1 MTQLNPLPRVRFGRT
16 DLLVTRL
23 CQGTAFRH
31 LPRTDDPRALEV
43 LHRCLDLGINFFD
56 SATAYGWG
64 GAEKA
69 LGKAI
74 AGRRSDLV
82 ICTKIVP
89 SYPPEREGEPGQP
102 AHFTRPFL
110 CEQLENSLRRLG
122 TDYVDLYLLHQPDA
136 ETPVADIAEAMRSL
150 VEAGKIRYWGV
161 SNHSAAQVRGF
172 VELEEAAIAGVEDY
186 YNIAGT
192 HLDADGRSRVRVFE
206 EEMFSILR
214 DRGLGC
220 LAFSPMDTGHLA
232 PENPV
237 EGDEPL
243 ADLIETLDRVA
254 GQLGLP
260 RAAVCV
266 AWVLTRPEITSVL
279 AGSESSDQVEANL
292 QGAGLELD
300 PDLLSELDAASASFR
315 KRREDD
321 RGMCWS

>member
-1 MTQLNPLPRVRFGRT
+1 MSCPSRPSLVRFGRT
-16 DLLVTRL
+16 ELLVTRL

-31 LPRTDDPRALEV
+31 LPRTDDPRAIEV
-43 LHRCLDLGINFFD
+43 LHRCLDLGVNFFD

-74 AGRRSDLV
+74 VGRRSDLV

-89 SYPPEREGEPGQP
+89 SYPPEREGEPGKP
-102 AHFTRPFL
+102 AHFTRAFL
-110 CEQLENSLRRLG
+110 SEQLEKSLRRLG
-122 TDYVDLYLLHQPDA
+122 TDYVDLYMLHQPDT

-150 VEAGKIRYWGV
+150 VEAGKVRYWGV
-161 SNHSAAQVRGF
+161 SNHSAAHVRAF
-172 VELEEAAIAGVEDY
+172 ADLEGEGAAIAGVEDY

-206 EEMFSILR
+206 EEMFPILR
-214 DRGLGC
+214 SEGLGC

-237 EGDEPL
+237 EGDELL

-254 GQLGLP
+254 GQLGVP

-279 AGSESSDQVEANL
+279 AGSESSEQVEANL
-292 QGAGLELD
+292 QGVSLELD
-300 PDLLSELDAASASFR
+300 GEILSALEAASASFR
-315 KRREDD
+315 KGREAE
-321 RGMCWS
+321 

>member
-1 MTQLNPLPRVRFGRT
+1 MSRPHSSSLVRFGRT
-16 DLLVTRL
+16 DLFVTRL

-31 LPRTDDPRALEV
+31 LPRTEDPRALEV

-69 LGKAI
+69 RGKAT

-82 ICTKIVP
+82 ICTKIIP
-89 SYPPEREGEPGQP
+89 SYPPEREGEPGQS
-102 AHFTRPFL
+102 AHFTRAFL
-110 CEQLENSLRRLG
+110 CEQLEASLRRLG
-122 TDYVDLYLLHQPDA
+122 TDYVDLYMLHQPDA

-161 SNHSAAQVRGF
+161 SNHSATHVSAF
-172 VELEEAAIAGVEDY
+172 AELEVEGTAIAGVEDY

-206 EEMFSILR
+206 EEMFPILR
-214 DRGLGC
+214 REGLGC

-232 PENPV
+232 PENSV

-243 ADLIETLDRVA
+243 ADLIETLDQVA
-254 GQLGLP
+254 GQLGVP

-279 AGSESSDQVEANL
+279 AGSESSEQVEANL
-292 QGAGLELD
+292 LGAGLELD
-300 PDLLSELDAASASFR
+300 GEALSALDAASASFR
-315 KRREDD
+315 RGREAE
-321 RGMCWS
+321 

>member
-1 MTQLNPLPRVRFGRT
+1 MNRPSALPLVRFGRT
-16 DLLVTRL
+16 ELFVTRL

-82 ICTKIVP
+82 ICTKVVP
-89 SYPPEREGEPGQP
+89 SYPPEREGESGQP
-102 AHFTRPFL
+102 AHFTHPFL

-122 TDYVDLYLLHQPDA
+122 TDYVDLYLLHQPDT
-136 ETPVADIAEAMRSL
+136 ETPVADIAEAMHRL
-150 VEAGKIRYWGV
+150 VEAGKVRYWGV
-161 SNHSAAQVRGF
+161 SNHSAAHVSAF
-172 VELEEAAIAGVEDY
+172 VDLEVEGTAIAGVEDY

-192 HLDADGRSRVRVFE
+192 HLDTDGRSRVRVFE
-206 EEMFSILR
+206 EEMFPILR
-214 DRGLGC
+214 REDLGC

-232 PENPV
+232 PGNPV

-254 GQLGLP
+254 GQLGVP

-292 QGAGLELD
+292 LGAGLELD
-300 PDLLSELDAASASFR
+300 PDLLSELDAASASF
-315 KRREDD
+315 KTRREAE
-321 RGMCWS
+321 